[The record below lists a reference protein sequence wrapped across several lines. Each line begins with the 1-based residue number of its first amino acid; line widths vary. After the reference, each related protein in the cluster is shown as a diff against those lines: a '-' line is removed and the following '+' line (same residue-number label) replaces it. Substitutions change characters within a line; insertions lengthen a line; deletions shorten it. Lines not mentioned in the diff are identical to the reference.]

1 MAKKKFTVLGLE
13 IRIEA
18 IDRNDYISL
27 TDIAKNNSARKP
39 NSVLISWLR
48 NQNTIS
54 FLNAWERTFNPDFK
68 DSQMATFRDLAADN
82 RSLLTPKNFVEMTGA
97 KSPSAA
103 NAN

>member
-54 FLNAWERTFNPDFK
+54 FLKT
-68 DSQMATFRDLAADN
+68 
-82 RSLLTPKNFVEMTGA
+82 LLLHFLGA
-97 KSPSAA
+97 KTVRLLAYSFHKATIW
-103 NAN
+103 